1 MQAQQKEECTEN
13 YKKSCFINYDQIAF
27 NTTVQI
33 CRFEPWLLNNM
44 VYHYENSIVDIMY
57 SAMFPLLNSSKH
69 LFTSDELQFRNKNC
83 EYYMSLWWEGRTDLP
98 NQIYHRIIYLSGV
111 YERSISG
118 VLSSYEYCVL
128 RTPLVKDCGRD
139 RKRVGRGKSV
149 ALGGRRIVKTKYLSL
164 VYYPSMSTVYP
175 GPRW

>member
-1 MQAQQKEECTEN
+1 MNTMMQAQQKEECTEN

-83 EYYMSLWWEGRTDLP
+83 EYYMSL
-98 NQIYHRIIYLSGV
+98 
-111 YERSISG
+111 
-118 VLSSYEYCVL
+118 
-128 RTPLVKDCGRD
+128 
-139 RKRVGRGKSV
+139 
-149 ALGGRRIVKTKYLSL
+149 
-164 VYYPSMSTVYP
+164 
-175 GPRW
+175 